1 MKIYI
6 ISYYHSLLYT
16 VIFYYV
22 LSKNLNK
29 INGCHLLTYAAIY
42 SHQLWGRK
50 SYIIV
55 YIIYAQCIDIMCFY
69 LITVKAP
76 CWHSS
81 YIFKHYTTYIYMV
94 TIHVCIYIYTYIYTP
109 QVLSHAD
116 VYNHML
122 SCSIKFISMSSSIL
136 SVEMIT
142 YNVFSNAVI
151 YHHMASSYCTYCH
164 RKISIISLS
173 IIM

>member
-69 LITVKAP
+69 LITVKTL

-94 TIHVCIYIYTYIYTP
+94 TIHVCIYIYTRIYT
-109 QVLSHAD
+109 HHK
-116 VYNHML
+116 YYHML
-122 SCSIKFISMSSSIL
+122 TYTIICYHVVSSLFPCHHQYCQFLQRCHLPSYGIIILYIL
-136 SVEMIT
+136 S
-142 YNVFSNAVI
+142 
-151 YHHMASSYCTYCH
+151 
-164 RKISIISLS
+164 
-173 IIM
+173 